1 MGIRQKF
8 IVLAGIVGALMA
20 MVSISGYF
28 LASADLE
35 QSVDNELRAVVA
47 KKVSDMDGWLMA
59 KQSSTAHTANVMTAY
74 NGDKASMQTNAA
86 LQSASSEADVMG
98 VTLGMEDKYF
108 ASSTGGN
115 LTGQKD
121 PTQRPWYQ
129 QAKKDDKVEFTDAY
143 VDAITNK
150 LIISAI
156 APVKANGQFIGA
168 VCNDISLDA
177 LDEQVKNIEYHG
189 EGQGIILEKTGNI
202 LATAGLGKPMQ
213 NFAEVDGF
221 GEHFKEMQG
230 KESGYFTT
238 SSDGNDIV
246 FAYAKVPSTEWL
258 IGIAVPEDFVFA
270 ALKHMRWVFGLLTL
284 VGFAL
289 MMFVCQYF
297 AQKITR
303 PILGLNE
310 HAVQL
315 ADGNL
320 RMADLPVESTDEIG
334 QLTQA
339 FNTMNKNIRNLI
351 QKMSS
356 AAEQVA
362 ASSEELTASAQQ
374 SAEAANSVAVS
385 VGDVAQGVSDQAVSV
400 DNAKNVVEEVVGHID
415 DVAKGMEHVNART
428 NETNETAAAGSQLM
442 QDAMDKMVQIEKASQ
457 ESAAIV
463 AQLGKNSEQIG
474 KIVETISAIAE
485 QTNLLALNAAIEAA
499 RAGEQGRGFTVVAE
513 EVRKL
518 AAESQEAAE
527 DIKRH
532 ITTIQSDTNQAV
544 GSMESSTE
552 QIKLGTDAIRE
563 VGEQFG
569 HIIAKVHDIKDEV
582 EAMNLRVHKVSN
594 GASSIVGTMEEIDAV
609 SSKTAAHTQTISAAT
624 EEQSASTEEIA
635 SASQSLANMATELQD
650 ATAKFKF

>member
-1 MGIRQKF
+1 MG
-8 IVLAGIVGALMA
+8 VLMA
-20 MVSISGYF
+20 VVSLVGYF
-28 LASADLE
+28 MASSDLQ
-35 QSVDNELRAVVA
+35 QSVDNELRTVVA
-47 KKVSDMDGWLMA
+47 KEVSDMDGWLVA
-59 KQSSTAHTANVMTAY
+59 KQLSVAHTANVMTAY

-86 LQSASSEADVMG
+86 LQSAATEADVMG

-129 QAKKDDKVEFTDAY
+129 QAKKDDKVEFTEAY
-143 VDAITNK
+143 VDSITNK

-156 APVKANGQFIGA
+156 APVKANGQFAGA

-177 LDEQVKNIEYHG
+177 LEEQAKNIEYHG
-189 EGQGIILEKTGNI
+189 EGQGIIMEKNGNI

-238 SSDGNDIV
+238 NSDGKEVV

-270 ALKHMRWVFGLLTL
+270 SLKHMRWVFGLLTF

-289 MMFVCQYF
+289 MMFVCLYF

-303 PILGLNE
+303 PILGLTE

-320 RMADLPVESTDEIG
+320 RMSELPVESADEIG
-334 QLTQA
+334 RLTQA
-339 FNTMNKNIRNLI
+339 FNTMNKNIRQLI
-351 QKMSS
+351 QKMSA

-385 VGDVAQGVSDQAVSV
+385 VGDVAQGVSDQAGSV
-400 DNAKNVVEEVVGHID
+400 DNAKNVVEEVVNHID

-442 QDAMDKMVQIEKASQ
+442 QDAMDKMALIEKASQ

-463 AQLGKNSEQIG
+463 SQLGKNSEQIG

-532 ITTIQSDTNQAV
+532 ITSIQSDTNQAV
-544 GSMESSTE
+544 GSM
-552 QIKLGTDAIRE
+552 
-563 VGEQFG
+563 
-569 HIIAKVHDIKDEV
+569 
-582 EAMNLRVHKVSN
+582 
-594 GASSIVGTMEEIDAV
+594 
-609 SSKTAAHTQTISAAT
+609 
-624 EEQSASTEEIA
+624 
-635 SASQSLANMATELQD
+635 
-650 ATAKFKF
+650 